1 MSYQDLVLAA
11 KSDNIEEVLNII
23 SRMNVRDVKCYQQIR
38 DCLVQNHANKCLK
51 EFIRD
56 VKYCRIHR
64 SFGYTARQ
72 LLEDLELLTSGAKG
86 TLNSPE
92 YFALY
97 K

>member
-1 MSYQDLVLAA
+1 MSYSELTLAA
-11 KSDNIEEVLNII
+11 SEDNADKVLNII
-23 SRMNVRDVKCYQQIR
+23 SRMDTRDKTCYYKIR
-38 DCLVQNHANKCLK
+38 DCLVEHKAHKCLK

-64 SFGYTARQ
+64 NFGHTVRQ

-86 TLNSPE
+86 TLNNPE